1 MQVKTFTGSS
11 AQEVMA
17 QIKAEMGPDAVILG
31 NRTYRKNGVVL
42 HEITAGLERQH
53 SGSSS
58 AGEGTA
64 GSPQGMGDWQKEW
77 LQIKDHLFALMKPA
91 MQLERLTPRQRVAL
105 EYLQREGVSDQ
116 VAVDLYNRLL
126 AKPGASVLEALDGMV
141 PVKGFDLANWP
152 QRVQLLAGPS
162 GFGKTSVALRF
173 ALQVRKADPKARIV
187 FINADCQ
194 RGNGRIILRHW
205 AELSNFIYLEAAD
218 AESMKRALAQ
228 SEAADMVLVDVPTL
242 PRERSLAGWREEMG
256 LDGDDVACH
265 LALMPFCD
273 AVQMQ
278 DFLRRY
284 TVDGEGSIVWTKL
297 DESVSFGGIVNVALQ
312 SGLPISALSYGP
324 ELQDSLAPAT
334 EALIWR
340 LVFKRQLPGRTA

>member
-11 AQEVMA
+11 SQEVMA
-17 QIKAEMGPDAVILG
+17 QIKAEMGPEAVILG
-31 NRTYRKNGVVL
+31 NRTFRKNGVTL

-53 SGSSS
+53 SGS
-58 AGEGTA
+58 TA
-64 GSPQGMGDWQKEW
+64 GATAAAPEGMGDWQKEW

-91 MQLERLTPRQRVAL
+91 MQLDRLTPRQRVAL

-126 AKPGASVLEALDGMV
+126 AKPGASVLESLDGMV
-141 PVKGFDLANWP
+141 PVKGFDLNAWP
-152 QRVQLLAGPS
+152 QQVQLLAGPS
-162 GFGKTSVALRF
+162 GFGKTTVALRF
-173 ALQVRKADPKARIV
+173 ALQIRKTNPKARIV

-194 RGNGRIILRHW
+194 RGSGRLILRHW
-205 AELSNFIYLEAAD
+205 AELSSCVYLEAAD
-218 AESMKRALAQ
+218 RESMQRALAQ
-228 SEAADMVLVDVPTL
+228 AKAATVVFVDVPAL

-284 TVDGEGSIVWTKL
+284 TIDGEGSIVWTKL
-297 DESVSFGGIVNVALQ
+297 DESVSFGGIVNVAMQ
-312 SGLPISALSYGP
+312 SGLPISALSYGA

-340 LVFKRQLPGRTA
+340 LVFKRQLPGRMA